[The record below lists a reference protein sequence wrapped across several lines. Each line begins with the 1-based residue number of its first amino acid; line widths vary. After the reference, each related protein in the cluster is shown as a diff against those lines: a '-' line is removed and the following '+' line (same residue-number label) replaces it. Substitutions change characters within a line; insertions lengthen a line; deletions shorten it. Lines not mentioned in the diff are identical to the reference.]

1 MLRATG
7 VGFISRDGLL
17 GSRSTGA
24 SRTAGIHSVIRAG
37 AMREGYLRH
46 HPQTPAPTRSQ
57 ASFRR
62 HWAPAGSQLRPRVEA
77 ARGGWIHL
85 LVLLGTAR
93 ALSH

>member
-1 MLRATG
+1 MLRASG

-37 AMREGYLRH
+37 AMWEGYLRH
-46 HPQTPAPTRSQ
+46 HPQTPATRSQ

-62 HWAPAGSQLRPRVEA
+62 HWTPAGSQLRLRAEA

-85 LVLLGTAR
+85 LVFLGTAR